1 MTITLEEIAAGARG
15 ELRGDG
21 ARKITGAASL
31 AEASGDEI
39 SFYYSPRYLPYLRQS
54 QAAAVFVPLD
64 FAETITPA
72 TIRVANPAEAFERI
86 MMRFALP
93 PVRFAPGVHATAVVD
108 PTATIGARV
117 SIQAHAVVEA
127 DAQIGDE
134 SVVGAGSYIGQSTVV
149 GPNCVIYPNVTIR
162 ERCRLGA
169 RVILHSGAVIGADG
183 FGFEMTESGQKKQPQ
198 IGIVQLDD
206 DVEVGANATIDR
218 ARFGRTWIQKG
229 TKIDNLVQ
237 IAHNVVIGPNSV
249 IAAQTGIA
257 GSARI
262 GQRVMMGGQVGIL
275 GHINVGDDT
284 AIGAQAGLGKNT
296 SGGVWWASPAVPLKD
311 AKIQL
316 ALLRRLGEFYE
327 RLKKLEKKARGTA
340 E

>member
-1 MTITLEEIAAGARG
+1 MTITLGEIAANCAG

-21 ARKITGAASL
+21 SRRISGVASL
-31 AEASGDEI
+31 AEATPEEI
-39 SFYYSPRYLPYLRQS
+39 SFFYSPSYLSALRRTR
-54 QAAAVFVPLD
+54 AAAVFVPRD
-64 FAETITPA
+64 FSEEITAA
-72 TIRVANPAEAFERI
+72 TIRVDNPAAAFEKI
-86 MMRFALP
+86 VIGFAP
-93 PVRFAPGVHATAVVD
+93 PKVQFAPGVHPSAVVD
-108 PTATIGARV
+108 ASAQLRERV
-117 SIQAHAVVEA
+117 SIQPHAVIEA
-127 DAQIGDE
+127 GAQIGE
-134 SVVGAGSYIGQSTVV
+134 GTVIGAGSYIGRGVIV
-149 GPNCVIYPNVTIR
+149 GANCLIYPNVTIR
-162 ERCRLGA
+162 EHCRLGA
-169 RVILHSGAVIGADG
+169 RVIIHSGAVIGADG

-218 ARFGRTWIQKG
+218 ARFGRTWIQSG

-237 IAHNVVIGPNSV
+237 VAHNVVIGPNSV

-275 GHINVGDDT
+275 GHIEVGDDT

-311 AKIQL
+311 AKVQL

-327 RLKKLEKKARGTA
+327 RLKKIEAALRERAK
-340 E
+340 